1 MPYNLRLSEEVKIYQ
16 KIIRNSDFRAHV
28 APHTLEIASM
38 FAILSRLEPTNKCDL
53 MTKLKLYNGEEVV
66 EKGRTKKVDVQEL
79 RDDSQ
84 ARRHERHLDA
94 LHHEGP
100 GQRPLGQSS
109 PAIASIRSTCARR
122 LINMVKEA
130 DLPDDTRKQYLE
142 FLQDTLHKE
151 YLEILEKEITRAF
164 VYSYQE
170 QAEALFQNY
179 LDHAEAYVNKSKVKD
194 RNTKEELEPD
204 EGFMKSI
211 EEQIAIIG
219 SAADGFR
226 QEVIAYLWAANRRG
240 EKIDYR
246 SYEPLKEAIEK
257 KLITSV
263 RDLSR
268 VITKSRMRDEEQSEK
283 YDAMVKNLL
292 DHGYCPS
299 CVDMVL
305 KYAANNLWKD

>member
-1 MPYNLRLSEEVKIYQ
+1 MGKTEGSPGLKI
-16 KIIRNSDFRAHV
+16 
-28 APHTLEIASM
+28 L
-38 FAILSRLEPTNKCDL
+38 
-53 MTKLKLYNGEEVV
+53 
-66 EKGRTKKVDVQEL
+66 
-79 RDDSQ
+79 
-84 ARRHERHLDA
+84 
-94 LHHEGP
+94 LHDRP
-100 GQRPLGQSS
+100 DRPLGGVRNEQ
-109 PAIASIRSTCARR
+109 
-122 LINMVKEA
+122 N
-130 DLPDDTRKQYLE
+130 DD
-142 FLQDTLHKE
+142 
-151 YLEILEKEITRAF
+151 
-164 VYSYQE
+164 
-170 QAEALFQNY
+170 
-179 LDHAEAYVNKSKVKD
+179 
-194 RNTKEELEPD
+194 
-204 EGFMKSI
+204 
-211 EEQIAIIG
+211 G

-283 YDAMVKNLL
+283 YDAMVKTLL